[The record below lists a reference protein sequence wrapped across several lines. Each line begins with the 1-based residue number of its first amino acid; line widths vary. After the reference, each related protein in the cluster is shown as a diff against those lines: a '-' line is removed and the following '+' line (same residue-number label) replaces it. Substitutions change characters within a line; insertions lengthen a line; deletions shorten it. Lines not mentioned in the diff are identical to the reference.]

1 VTGVSSAQGETPAAA
16 DKEWT
21 EEELKAGKPLL
32 VYYYIDGLD
41 MTNGAGD
48 PNFKF
53 SQSLEMG
60 GFAEKVLDEVNDH
73 WRCKKVGIPMDA
85 DRKDA
90 KNQARLEFWSFTER
104 KLGDITLKET
114 AQLNPGPLKAAL
126 KNARIKN
133 VDACAK
139 EIKRMA
145 ELRKAQEK
153 LEKETAAK

>member
-1 VTGVSSAQGETPAAA
+1 
-16 DKEWT
+16 
-21 EEELKAGKPLL
+21 
-32 VYYYIDGLD
+32 

-60 GFAEKVLDEVNDH
+60 GFAEKVLVELEQY
-73 WRCKKVGIPMDA
+73 WRCKKVGLPLDA
-85 DRKDA
+85 DRKDP
-90 KNQARLEFWSFTER
+90 KNQARLEFWSFTE
-104 KLGDITLKET
+104 KKVGDITLKET

-126 KNARIKN
+126 KNARVKN
-133 VDACAK
+133 GDACAK

-145 ELRKAQEK
+145 EMKKAQEK